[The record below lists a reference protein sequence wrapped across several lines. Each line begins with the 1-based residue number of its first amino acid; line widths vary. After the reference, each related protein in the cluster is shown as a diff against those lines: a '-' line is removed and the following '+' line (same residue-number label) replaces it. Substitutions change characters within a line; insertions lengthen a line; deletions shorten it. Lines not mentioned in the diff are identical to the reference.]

1 MSERM
6 KQALATVRDA
16 QAFKWPFSE
25 LLVAIEALDEE
36 VDALRT
42 RVASLEPVPFENARD
57 AEAHEARVVAGWA
70 SGIPAPLAG
79 YPLLYISSARALALA
94 DAVRAFLDETG
105 FRYATPPPA
114 PFNALRTAL
123 EAFEKGKAP

>member
-36 VDALRT
+36 VDALRA

-57 AEAHEARVVAGWA
+57 AEAHEAAVAKLTGKGFEWEQQKGGAYAIA
-70 SGIPAPLAG
+70 SDRCLTSTSAPHG
-79 YPLLYISSARALALA
+79 RWRWRMRCAR
-94 DAVRAFLDETG
+94 F
-105 FRYATPPPA
+105 
-114 PFNALRTAL
+114 
-123 EAFEKGKAP
+123 